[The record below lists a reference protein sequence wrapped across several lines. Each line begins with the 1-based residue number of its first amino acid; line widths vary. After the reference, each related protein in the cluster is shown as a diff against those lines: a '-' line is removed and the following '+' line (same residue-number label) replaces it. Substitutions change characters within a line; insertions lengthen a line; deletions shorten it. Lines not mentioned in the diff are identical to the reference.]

1 MKMERLMTVAEFLPE
16 IQQRITIPTEPVW
29 RLSVED
35 YHQMIRAGILTDDD
49 PIELLEGLLVPKM
62 TKHRP
67 HTITTWL
74 TRQAIASLVPDGWYV
89 DSQEPITTMDSEPEP
104 DVVVVRGEIRQYPD
118 PPIPQNVTLVVEVSD
133 STLQR
138 DRTVKKR
145 LYARAGIACY
155 WIVNL
160 LDQNI
165 EVYTQ
170 PTGTGDKATYAQRTL
185 YSSSDD
191 VPVLIDGIEVGR
203 VSAQA
208 LWGK

>member
-1 MKMERLMTVAEFLPE
+1 MTVAEFLPE
-16 IQQRITIPTEPVW
+16 VQQRIAMPTEPVW

-104 DVVVVRGEIRQYPD
+104 DVVVVRGAIGQYPD
-118 PPIPQNVTLVVEVSD
+118 PPAPQNVALVVEVAD

-170 PTGTGDKATYAQRTL
+170 PTGTGDKATYTQRAL
-185 YSSSDD
+185 YGLMDD
-191 VPVLIDGIEVGR
+191 VPMMIDGVEVGR
-203 VSAQA
+203 LSAQT